1 MSTGGREALLRIRTG
16 LHRRIFSATG
26 GRVLARW
33 GGLPVVMLTTTGRRT
48 GLPRTTMLASPVQ
61 EGDRIVVVASNGG
74 APSHPD
80 WFLNLRDR
88 GQVDVVMRGVMGRMS
103 ARTATPEERA
113 RLWPQITSRSP
124 SYARYQ
130 ERTSRVIP
138 LVLLEPF
145 GSDRSDSSTPLSER

>member
-1 MSTGGREALLRIRTG
+1 MTTAGREALLRIRTR

-26 GRVLARW
+26 GRVLGRW

-61 EGDRIVVVASNGG
+61 EGDRIVVVASDGG

-88 GQVDVVMRGVMGRMS
+88 AQVDVVMRGVRGRMS
-103 ARTATPEERA
+103 ARTATLEERA

-130 ERTSRVIP
+130 ERTSREIP
-138 LVLLEPF
+138 LVLLEPPGPDRP
-145 GSDRSDSSTPLSER
+145 GSDRSGT

>member
-16 LHRRIFSATG
+16 LHRRIFAVSG

-33 GGLPVVMLTTTGRRT
+33 GGSPVVMLTTTGRRT

-80 WFLNLRDR
+80 WFLNLQAR
-88 GQVDVVMRGVMGRMS
+88 GQADVVMRGVRARMS
-103 ARTATPEERA
+103 ARTATLEERA
-113 RLWPQITSRSP
+113 RLWPRIISRSP

-130 ERTSRVIP
+130 ERTSREIP

-145 GSDRSDSSTPLSER
+145 GSDPSDV